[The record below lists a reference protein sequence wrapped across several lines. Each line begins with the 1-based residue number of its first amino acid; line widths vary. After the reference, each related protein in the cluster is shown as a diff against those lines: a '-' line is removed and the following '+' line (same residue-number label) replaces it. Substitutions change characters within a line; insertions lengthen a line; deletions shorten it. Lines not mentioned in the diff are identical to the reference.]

1 MRISLLFNHPQ
12 RTVTGQ
18 YDHKLSNIVQDMI
31 INHVIWEDISHTF
44 IEIPKSDGKN
54 MALLYLK
61 VL

>member
-1 MRISLLFNHPQ
+1 MRIFTFLITL

-44 IEIPKSDGKN
+44 IEIPKSKDGKN
-54 MALLYLK
+54 MALFT
-61 VL
+61 